1 MEIIM
6 AFLNSVKI
14 LAERLKTHPE
24 EFLSGNKFAAEYE
37 DILLLAQGSKG
48 RLWYLNEQEKE
59 MLILALREVERKK
72 FEDNVL
78 LQLLDEPEQKSA
90 FGLANI
96 VREGAPI
103 DYRMIHDG
111 NTTTIHEL

>member
-1 MEIIM
+1 MM

-14 LAERLKTHPE
+14 LAERLRTHPE
-24 EFLSGNKFAAEYE
+24 EFNV
-37 DILLLAQGSKG
+37 GSKFDDEYHCILALAKG
-48 RLWYLNEQEKE
+48 DEKPLWFLNEQEKE
-59 MLILALREVERKK
+59 TLVLALREVARKK

-78 LQLLDEPEQKSA
+78 LQILDEPEQKSA

-103 DYRMIHDG
+103 NYRMTHDG